1 MKTRIALV
9 GASIRATA
17 FVKALLRDY
26 SENWEIVGVMDTDTG
41 KIRGFQEYLGL
52 NVPAFTDFETLCD
65 STGPDR
71 LLISTIDVFHEKY
84 IVKAMD
90 RKIGV
95 ISEKPLCINAAQ
107 CRSILAARRRNP
119 EIFAVTSHNAR
130 YDSLTQTLKKLVDD
144 GTIGKVLSM
153 EYHEMLDH
161 VHGTSYFRRW
171 NSRRKYSNGLEL
183 HKASHHFDKINYL
196 LNSRAATVSAS
207 GKLTHYGANAPHRFS
222 GERCSACP
230 HLDECEYAVR
240 YHEEKGNIV
249 TYTTF
254 YKYRTDPASYTPD
267 LCVFSPEID
276 IEDNFSASV
285 EYENGTFCSYSLCA
299 HANCEGEQIILEGE
313 TGRLEAKSVF
323 YRKQDS
329 GDIHDTA
336 ISMEKTIRLIRFG
349 HGSPENIPVPEITGS
364 HGGADA
370 VIFRKFFGGGNDPL
384 PTLEDGIQ
392 AVLTG
397 SAVVESIRTGRKID
411 VQKLLVSDPE
421 DNKRV

>member
-1 MKTRIALV
+1 MKIRIAFV

-17 FVKALLRDY
+17 FAKTLLRDY
-26 SENWEIVGVMDTDTG
+26 SGKWEIVGIMDTDTD
-41 KIRGFQEYLGL
+41 KIRGFQEYAGL
-52 NVPAFTDFETLCD
+52 NVPAFTDFDALCD
-65 STGPDR
+65 STRPDR
-71 LLISTIDVFHEKY
+71 VLISCIDVFHERY
-84 IVKAMD
+84 IVRAMD

-130 YDSLTQTLKKLVDD
+130 YDTLTQTLKKLVDG

-153 EYHEMLDH
+153 EYHEMLDR

-171 NSRRKYSNGLEL
+171 NTRRKYSNGLEL

-207 GKLTHYGANAPHRFS
+207 GSLSRYGASAPHRFS
-222 GERCSACP
+222 GERCSQCS

-240 YHEEKGNIV
+240 YHEGEGNIV
-249 TYTTF
+249 THTAF
-254 YKYRTDPASYTPD
+254 YKYRTNPDAYTPD

-276 IEDNFSASV
+276 VEDNFSAAV

-299 HANCEGEQIILEGE
+299 HANYEGEQIILEGE
-313 TGRLEAKSVF
+313 TGRLEAKSIF
-323 YRKQDS
+323 YRKQNS
-329 GDIHDTA
+329 GDIHDTTV
-336 ISMEKTIRLIRFG
+336 STEKTIRLIRFG
-349 HGSPENIPVPEITGS
+349 HGGPEDIPVPEVTGS

-370 VIFRKFFGGGNDPL
+370 VIFRKFFESGNDPL

-411 VQKLLVSDPE
+411 VQELLVSDPE
-421 DNKRV
+421 DNKLT